1 VVASLVLA
9 LALAP
14 WSHPLG
20 FRPLAGWETGR
31 SGTTASAYFGGG
43 TPTST
48 PLESAAW
55 IARGV
60 RYRDRPT
67 ADPPNETL
75 RHLPPGAVIVWAVII
90 SPVERNQRPIRLTLA
105 AAKRFDCCEA
115 VPIPGGEYEL
125 GGTDASRSYSVIV
138 RTYFGS
144 KPTRAMRARAQ
155 QALSRI
161 ELPPMR

>member
-1 VVASLVLA
+1 VIAPLLLA
-9 LALAP
+9 LAVAP

-31 SGTTASAYFGGG
+31 SGTTVSAYFGRG
-43 TPTST
+43 TPASA

-75 RHLPPGAVIVWAVII
+75 QHLPSRAVIVWAVII
-90 SPVERNQRPIRLTLA
+90 SPVAPKQKPLRLTLA

-115 VPIPGGEYEL
+115 VPIAGGLYEL
-125 GGTDASRSYSVIV
+125 DGTDASGSYSVIV

-144 KPTRAMRARAQ
+144 PPTRAMRAQAQ
-155 QALSRI
+155 QALSRL
-161 ELPPMR
+161 ELPPTR